1 MIPENESK
9 HQKNRKGVGSMHR
22 FDPRIYL
29 FTVGHFAIDWAQ
41 GALPALLP
49 YFIATC
55 QMNYQDAGT
64 LIFANLVFSSILQ
77 PVLGYYADRVA
88 RPWFAPL
95 GIVLSGASIAVLP
108 FVTDYWALFFCSMI
122 SGFGSALYHPEG
134 ARMVNGLAGAHKG
147 KALGTFSVG
156 GNGGFAAGPMFAG
169 FCAYVAD
176 IHGLLFYAVFN
187 IAVALL
193 LLHRMP
199 AIQRDIAAQSRAAEA
214 KGQVAAAK
222 NDWASFGKLT
232 VLIFARSIGFDVC
245 NAFLPLYLISVLG
258 ATAATGSLALT
269 ILFGLGAVITYF
281 GGILAD
287 RLGYVRILRIAFL
300 VMAPAMFLLVNSG
313 SLNLVLLFL
322 PLVAFALFA
331 PYSSAVV
338 LGQTY
343 LGKNIGFASGVT
355 LGLTTTFGGL
365 VTPLI
370 GRAADQV
377 GIGEA
382 LQVLWIVAIIGAV
395 CSFALRTPEALKQP
409 ETAREGA

>member
-1 MIPENESK
+1 M
-9 HQKNRKGVGSMHR
+9 
-22 FDPRIYL
+22 
-29 FTVGHFAIDWAQ
+29 
-41 GALPALLP
+41 
-49 YFIATC
+49 
-55 QMNYQDAGT
+55 
-64 LIFANLVFSSILQ
+64 
-77 PVLGYYADRVA
+77 
-88 RPWFAPL
+88 
-95 GIVLSGASIAVLP
+95 
-108 FVTDYWALFFCSMI
+108 
-122 SGFGSALYHPEG
+122 
-134 ARMVNGLAGAHKG
+134 
-147 KALGTFSVG
+147 
-156 GNGGFAAGPMFAG
+156 
-169 FCAYVAD
+169 
-176 IHGLLFYAVFN
+176 
-187 IAVALL
+187 
-193 LLHRMP
+193 
-199 AIQRDIAAQSRAAEA
+199 
-214 KGQVAAAK
+214 AAAK

>member
-1 MIPENESK
+1 MN
-9 HQKNRKGVGSMHR
+9 R

-41 GALPALLP
+41 GAIPALLP
-49 YFIATC
+49 FFIATC
-55 QMNYQDAGT
+55 SWSYQDAGT
-64 LIFANLVFSSILQ
+64 LIFANLVFSSVLQ
-77 PVLGYYADRVA
+77 PVIGYYADRVA

-95 GIVLSGASIAVLP
+95 GIVLSGVSISVLP
-108 FVTDYWALFFCSMI
+108 FVTDYWTIFLCAMV
-122 SGFGSALYHPEG
+122 SGLGSALYHPEG
-134 ARMVNGLAGAHKG
+134 ARMVNGLAGEHKG
-147 KALGTFSVG
+147 RALGTFSVG
-156 GNGGFAAGPMFAG
+156 GNAGFAVGPMFAG
-169 FCAYVAD
+169 FCAYVVD
-176 IHGLLFYAVFN
+176 IHLLLFYAVFN
-187 IAVALL
+187 TAVALL

-199 AIQRDIAAQSRAAEA
+199 AIQRDIAAMGHAAEA
-214 KGQVAAAK
+214 KGQAAATK

-232 VLIFARSIGFDVC
+232 ILIFARSIGFDVC
-245 NAFLPLYLISVLG
+245 NAFLPLYLISALG

-269 ILFGLGAVITYF
+269 LLFGLGAVITYF

-287 RLGYVRILRIAFL
+287 RLGYVRILRITFF
-300 VMAPAMFLLVNSG
+300 VMIPAMFLLVNSG
-313 SLNLVLLFL
+313 TLTFALLFL

-370 GRAADQV
+370 GRAADQI
-377 GIGEA
+377 GIAPA
-382 LQVLWIVAIIGAV
+382 LQILWMVAIIGTV

-409 ETAREGA
+409 EAVREGE

>member
-1 MIPENESK
+1 MIAENESK

-95 GIVLSGASIAVLP
+95 GIVISGASIAVLP

-134 ARMVNGLAGAHKG
+134 ARMVNGLAGGHKG

-156 GNGGFAAGPMFAG
+156 GNGGFAAGPLFAG

-187 IAVALL
+187 TIVALVL
-193 LLHRMP
+193 FRLIP
-199 AIQRDIAAQSRAAEA
+199 GIQRDIAANAHRAEA
-214 KGQVAAAK
+214 TGQAGAAK
-222 NDWASFGKLT
+222 NDWTSFGKLT

-258 ATAATGSLALT
+258 ATAATGSFALT

-313 SLNLVLLFL
+313 SLNLALLFL
-322 PLVAFALFA
+322 PLVAFALFS

-382 LQVLWIVAIIGAV
+382 LQVLWIVAIIGALA
-395 CSFALRTPEALKQP
+395 SFALRTPEALKHP